1 MNEKY
6 LPIGTVVLLKGGDKK
21 VMITSYLIFTN
32 GEDKKMFDYG
42 GCTFPEGIIESNYAV
57 GFNHNEI
64 EKVVHLGLVDDEQKK
79 FNETIIQSEAEIK
92 KRVEDEVFNKKEEA

>member
-6 LPIGTVVLLKGGDKK
+6 LPIGTVVLLKGAEKK

-42 GCTFPEGIIESNYAV
+42 GCTYPEGVIESNYTV

-64 EKVVHLGLVDDEQKK
+64 DKVIHLGYIDDEQKTLNK
-79 FNETIIQSEAEIK
+79 TLLDSEEELKKKIK
-92 KRVEDEVFNKKEEA
+92 EEVFNEKEA